1 MMNAHTPSMTLG
13 RGAAVGPYLL
23 GKSLGEGASGQV
35 FSAWD
40 RRRGR
45 AVALKLPHERGAEAL
60 HAEAR
65 ALAALDDPRIVRLV
79 DFGPWRDRAFLAMEL
94 LEGST
99 LQAWLDKKPSA
110 DEVLRVLAELG
121 RAIDRVHRVGY
132 VHGDLKPANVHVTR
146 GGDLRL
152 LDFGLASTSTRTRSR
167 AGTPAYLAPEIFDG
181 QPLSADSDRFAF
193 AVIVFESFTQRRP
206 FAGRNWVMQVLDP
219 QPPVWTGVPEPLRD
233 VLARALA
240 PRPDQRP
247 SLRVLIDTLETAR
260 CTPTRR

>member
-1 MMNAHTPSMTLG
+1 MMNAHIPSSSLG
-13 RGAAVGPYLL
+13 RGSSVGPYLL
-23 GKSLGEGASGQV
+23 GKSLGEGASGRV

-94 LEGST
+94 LEGPT
-99 LQAWLDKKPSA
+99 LHAWLDTQPSL

-121 RAIDRVHRVGY
+121 RAVDQVHRSGY
-132 VHGDLKPANVHVTR
+132 VHGDLKPANVHITSD
-146 GGDLRL
+146 GDVRL
-152 LDFGLASTSTRTRSR
+152 LDFGLASRPERARSR
-167 AGTPAYLAPEIFDG
+167 AGTPAYLAPEVFDG
-181 QPLSADSDRFAF
+181 QPLSAGSDRFAF
-193 AVIVFESFTQRRP
+193 AVIVFEALAKRRP

-219 QPPVWTGVPEPLRD
+219 QPPDWTGIPKPLRGA
-233 VLARALA
+233 LARALA
-240 PRPDQRP
+240 PRPHQRP
-247 SLRVLIDTLETAR
+247 SLRVLVDALESAR
-260 CTPTRR
+260 